1 MKTFGTLLATWWP
14 HVSENHF
21 GHLVNLL
28 ILVPYHFP
36 EAFLTLSL
44 VVQLSIIEWWSRVI
58 VDTGRHSLLLPW
70 WVVAHLRAV
79 SHYHGTFEIGSG
91 NSLGLMRRATCPMHV
106 VEHVVLFYLYLISHM
121 QIIIRLKGKVFC
133 FFISRCVVSIQ
144 FSLEGMNWSHSR
156 RDGRIALDWV
166 ISVFTQLLDCLT
178 LSNLAS

>member
-1 MKTFGTLLATWWP
+1 M
-14 HVSENHF
+14 
-21 GHLVNLL
+21 
-28 ILVPYHFP
+28 
-36 EAFLTLSL
+36 
-44 VVQLSIIEWWSRVI
+44 
-58 VDTGRHSLLLPW
+58 
-70 WVVAHLRAV
+70 VAHLRAV